1 MFLANWGCIELNPW
15 SSRVG
20 SLNNPDYIIFDIDPK
35 DAPMKN
41 VVATALKVKEILDL
55 LKVPAYIKTS
65 GGNGLHIFIPVKPKY
80 TYEQTREFSHLVSQM
95 VHRDLPKITSLE
107 RMPAKRKGKVYLDFL
122 QNGKGKTMAS
132 IYSLRPREGATISVP
147 LEWSEVNGRLSLK
160 KFNLKTITKRLKDKG
175 DLWKD
180 FFEDAIDLK
189 EVLKGME

>member
-1 MFLANWGCIELNPW
+1 
-15 SSRVG
+15 
-20 SLNNPDYIIFDIDPK
+20 
-35 DAPMKN
+35 MKN
-41 VVATALKVKEILDL
+41 VIATALKVKEVLDQ

-95 VHRDLPKITSLE
+95 VHRDLSKITSLE

-147 LEWSEVNGRLSLK
+147 LEWSEVNGRLNLK
-160 KFNLKTITKRLKDKG
+160 KFNLKTIGKRLEEKG

-180 FFEDAIDLK
+180 FFSDAIDLK
-189 EVLKGME
+189 EVLKGMG